1 MPAEGRIL
9 YAEHAQDILA
19 ATLNLLHS
27 GDPCALVTSLNIE
40 GGAGAWLFGRYQWQG
55 RHDWVPL
62 QWLY

>member
-27 GDPCALVTSLNIE
+27 GEPCALVTILNIE
-40 GGAGAWLFGRYQWQG
+40 GGAAR
-55 RHDWVPL
+55 
-62 QWLY
+62 